1 MFQRLHI
8 LVITEWKVRLEFGR
22 LKGSKEVADFSLVL
36 LEATR
41 DTSIV
46 II

>member
-1 MFQRLHI
+1 MAAYSRYNRMKSAVGI
-8 LVITEWKVRLEFGR
+8 WFGR
-22 LKGSKEVADFSLVL
+22 LKGLKDVVDFSLV
-36 LEATR
+36 EATR

>member
-1 MFQRLHI
+1 MAAYI
-8 LVITEWKVRLEFGR
+8 LVITEWKALLAFGR
-22 LKGSKEVADFSLVL
+22 LKGLKDVVDFSLV
-36 LEATR
+36 EATR